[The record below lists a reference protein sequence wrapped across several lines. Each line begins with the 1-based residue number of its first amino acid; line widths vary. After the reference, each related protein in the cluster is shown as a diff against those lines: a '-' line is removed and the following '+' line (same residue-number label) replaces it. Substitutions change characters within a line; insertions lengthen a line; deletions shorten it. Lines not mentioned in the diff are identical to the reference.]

1 MHLLISVEAKFAF
14 VQMEFSA
21 YFVLVG
27 SSFILDEYERR
38 A

>member
-1 MHLLISVEAKFAF
+1 MHLLVSVEAKFTF
-14 VQMEFSA
+14 VQMEFSV
-21 YFVLVG
+21 YLVLVE

>member
-1 MHLLISVEAKFAF
+1 MF
-14 VQMEFSA
+14 VQMEFP
-21 YFVLVG
+21 VCLVVAE